1 MKKVIKIVII
11 IMAFII
17 ILLAI
22 SRLVEP
28 KYATSLIE
36 GNFISEYY
44 DEEKI
49 HEVIFIGDCEMYSN
63 FSPMEIYEQEGI
75 TSFVR
80 GTPQQLIWQ
89 SYSILEETLTYEKP
103 KIVVLS
109 VNCMKYGK
117 PVSEAYNRLTIDK
130 MRWSKQKIDI
140 INSSKTEEENFASYV
155 FPLLRYHAR
164 WEELTDED
172 FKYFWSGKENTF
184 DGYYMIK
191 DVKPVENLPT
201 KKALAN
207 YKFDYTCYTYLDKI
221 TKLCKDNGIT
231 LILVK
236 APSVYP
242 YWYEEYDTQME
253 DYAKQN
259 NITYINLRKKADE
272 IGLDY
277 SKDTYDSGMHLNL
290 YGAQKLSTYF
300 AKMLK
305 NNYKNLTDF
314 RTNDKINKIY
324 EQKLK
329 EYHIAIDN

>member
-1 MKKVIKIVII
+1 MKKVIKILII
-11 IMAFII
+11 VLVFVAV
-17 ILLAI
+17 LLLI

-44 DEEKI
+44 DEEKM

-63 FSPMEIYEQEGI
+63 FSPMEIYEKEGI

-109 VNCMKYGK
+109 VNCMKYGE

-130 MRWSKQKIDI
+130 MKWSKQKIDI
-140 INSSKTEEENFASYV
+140 INASKTEEENFASYV

-172 FKYFWSGKENTF
+172 FTYFWKGKENTF

-191 DVKPVENLPT
+191 DVKPVDNLPT
-201 KKALAN
+201 KKVLPS
-207 YKFDYTCYTYLDKI
+207 YKFADICYSYLDKI

-231 LILVK
+231 LILAK

-242 YWYEEYDTQME
+242 YWYDEYDE
-253 DYAKQN
+253 KIKDYSEEN
-259 NITYINLRKKADE
+259 NIDYYNLLEKAEE

-277 SKDTYDSGMHLNL
+277 QFDTYDGGLHLNF
-290 YGAQKLSTYF
+290 YGAKKLSKYF
-300 AKMLK
+300 AKVLK
-305 NNYKNLTDF
+305 SNYNLTDF
-314 RTNDKINKIY
+314 SGDEIY
-324 EQKLK
+324 DEKLEK
-329 EYHIAIDN
+329 YNEDNR